1 MSLCILADVKA
12 FLGINAQDTE
22 HDAVLNKDIAGVSA
36 QLARAAGRIHDE
48 IPVLEKTTGAVQY
61 FSPDP
66 RTRTIWLAAYP
77 VISITEIKE
86 ACFGAF
92 DDADALVENES
103 YQILKPRGRL
113 VRIGFWLP
121 GVQTVRVTYNGG
133 YTAAGDTPGDGE
145 TALPDDVVRKAT
157 KQVAFYF
164 RRRAQ
169 LGVTSAGVQGGSYT
183 AYARD
188 ELLPDVRETMN
199 RFART
204 L

>member
-1 MSLCILADVKA
+1 MSLCVLADVKA
-12 FLGINAQDTE
+12 LLGIAVLDTE
-22 HDAVLNKDIAGVSA
+22 HDAVLNKQIAGVAA
-36 QLARAAGRIHDE
+36 QLARAAGRIHNE
-48 IPVLEKTTGAVQY
+48 IPVLEKTAGLVQY

-66 RTRTIWLAAYP
+66 RTRLIWLAAYP

-86 ACFGAF
+86 AAFGGF
-92 DDADALVENES
+92 DDVDALVENES
-103 YQILKPRGRL
+103 YQILEPRGQL
-113 VRIGFWLP
+113 TRIGFWLP

-133 YTAAGDTPGDGE
+133 YAAAGDTPGTGE
-145 TALPDDVVRKAT
+145 TALPGDVVSKAI

-164 RRRAQ
+164 RRRSQ